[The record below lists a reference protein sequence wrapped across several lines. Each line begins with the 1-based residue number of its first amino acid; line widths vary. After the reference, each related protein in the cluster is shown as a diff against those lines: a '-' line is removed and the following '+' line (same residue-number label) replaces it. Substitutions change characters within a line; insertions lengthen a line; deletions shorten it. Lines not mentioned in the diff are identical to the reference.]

1 MSTVRAPAAPVLP
14 VGLDALGRLM
24 PMCLWVSPRGI
35 IHGAGPTLAKLFD
48 GQLLIGAEFFDLFV
62 MQRPRNVAAPAALLQ
77 CSGQR
82 LKLRLRRPPHTG
94 LRGQCVALA
103 ADQGVLLN
111 MSFGIAVADAVRDHR
126 LTDSDFTPTDLAIE
140 MLYLIEAKS
149 AAMEEL
155 RRLNL
160 RLQEARAAAENQAL
174 TDALTG
180 LRNRRAMDLA
190 LEDAAQRH
198 IAFGLV
204 HVDLDRFKQLNDTL
218 GHAAGD
224 HILAHVAQI
233 LREVTRAEDTVAR
246 MGGDEFMLILPGVTR
261 GRALKRIAERIIR
274 RIETPIRFNG
284 QICRISA
291 SIGMTSSAR
300 YPVLRPD
307 RLLSDADRA
316 LYISKNGGRGQATL
330 FTPSL
335 KGSPAC
341 HCHAEPGMALCP
353 DAPRAR
359 E

>member
-1 MSTVRAPAAPVLP
+1 MSAARAPTAPVLP

-24 PMCLWVSPRGI
+24 PMSLWVGPRGI
-35 IHGAGPTLAKLFD
+35 IHGAGPTLAKLFA
-48 GQLLIGAEFFDLFV
+48 GQTLIGAEFFDLFV
-62 MQRPRNVAAPAALLQ
+62 MLRPRNVGDPSALVQ
-77 CSGQR
+77 CGGQR
-82 LKLRLRRPPHTG
+82 LKLRLRQPPHTG
-94 LRGQCVALA
+94 LRGQCVALTGG
-103 ADQGVLLN
+103 QGVLLN

-126 LTDSDFTPTDLAIE
+126 LTDSDFTPTDLAVE

-198 IAFGLV
+198 IAFGLL
-204 HVDLDRFKQLNDTL
+204 HVDLDRFKQVNDTL

-224 HILAHVAQI
+224 HVLAHVARI
-233 LREVTRAEDTVAR
+233 LREETRADDTVAR
-246 MGGDEFMLILPGVTR
+246 VGGDEFVLILPGLTS
-261 GRALKRIAERIIR
+261 GRALNRIAERIIR
-274 RIETPIRFNG
+274 QIEAPVRFDG
-284 QICRISA
+284 QLCRVSA
-291 SIGMTSSAR
+291 SIGMTSSVH
-300 YPVLRPD
+300 YPAPRPD

-316 LYISKNGGRGQATL
+316 LYVSKNRGRGRYTL

-335 KGSPAC
+335 KGDPAC
-341 HCHAEPGMALCP
+341 HCRAEPGTAQGQG
-353 DAPRAR
+353 APGARA
-359 E
+359 